1 MVSEPEAGG
10 PLWKGLHPASLLV
23 NLVPMAW
30 RTLRVGWPLLLAMTV
45 GGGLRGLVDLSLFL
59 SFLGLAVA
67 RTVVHFLTLRYRV
80 HEGRLHIRSGLVGR
94 TNRVIDPARIQN
106 MELVQ
111 NLFHK
116 MAGLVELR
124 IETAGDSG
132 IAGGVEGL
140 LSALSLEEAESLRRE
155 LGQHSAHV
163 TETAE
168 AGEAIDAPGLVEVVA
183 YGVSVGR
190 VGSVA
195 LAIGFLLDAMGQLPG
210 LGVAT
215 PGDLGSRSI
224 MGLVLVALAGGYA
237 VSVGS
242 AILRFY
248 GHRWWKA
255 GRSLHFESGL
265 FTRRRMDIPLAKIQ
279 LVRVT
284 APIMR
289 RWMGYATVLVETAAV
304 GLPGSGG
311 ATEGMVPMV
320 ATEDVHSRVQH
331 CLPAFDV
338 AGDQPLRPCAPRAVS
353 RATFF
358 GAARWAILATVA
370 HFWLGEGWVWS
381 LVGWGAITGYL
392 DARRQGWWLS
402 EHFVVVRRGFLRRDT
417 WVLPRAK
424 IQSVRWA
431 QSPTMRASDL
441 ARVIVWI
448 PGGRLALPDLRATEA
463 RQVYEALVA
472 AMTPT
477 ARPGAA

>member
-1 MVSEPEAGG
+1 MASEPGAGG
-10 PLWKGLHPASLLV
+10 APWKGLHPASLLV

-30 RTLRVGWPLLLAMTV
+30 RTFRVGWPLLLAMMV
-45 GGGLRGLVDLSLFL
+45 GGGARGLLDLSLFL
-59 SFLGLAVA
+59 AFLGLAAA

-94 TNRVIDPARIQN
+94 ANRVIDPARIQN

-116 MAGLVELR
+116 VAGLVELR
-124 IETAGDSG
+124 IDTAGDSG
-132 IAGGVEGL
+132 IAGGAEGL
-140 LSALSLEEAESLRRE
+140 LSALSLHEAESLRRE

-163 TETAE
+163 ASSAD

-210 LGVAT
+210 LGVAA
-215 PGDLGSRSI
+215 PAQLGSRSVL
-224 MGLVLVALAGGYA
+224 GLVLVALAAGYA

-248 GHRWWKA
+248 GHRWWQA

-279 LVRVT
+279 LVLVT

-289 RWMGYATVLVETAAV
+289 RWMGYATLLVETAAV
-304 GLPGSGG
+304 GLPGAGS
-311 ATEGMVPMV
+311 ATEGTVPMV
-320 ATEDVHSRVQH
+320 ASEDVHGRVQK

-338 AGDQPLRPCAPRAVS
+338 SAEQALRPCAPRAVT
-353 RATFF
+353 RAAFF
-358 GAARWAILATVA
+358 GALRWAILATLA
-370 HFWLGEGWVWS
+370 HFWLGEAWVWG
-381 LVGWGAITGYL
+381 LVAWGAVTGFL

-402 EHFVVVRRGFLRRDT
+402 EQFVVVRRGFLRRDT
-417 WVLPRAK
+417 WILPRAK

-431 QSPTMRASDL
+431 QSPSMRASGL
-441 ARVIVWI
+441 ARVILWI
-448 PGGRLALPDLRATEA
+448 PGGHLALPDLRAAEA
-463 RQVYEALVA
+463 RQVYEAIVA
-472 AMTPT
+472 AMSPT